1 MLGFSD
7 KMDKM
12 VSTIE
17 TKMKLETVIAKF
29 MVAID
34 LDSKHH
40 SLSSQA
46 LGMCLKVV
54 APEFV
59 QKSLE
64 LLQNVSV
71 FLGEYRGRVQ
81 SVQLQG

>member
-7 KMDKM
+7 KM
-12 VSTIE
+12 VSTID

-46 LGMCLKVV
+46 LDMCLKLVV
-54 APEFV
+54 PRIITNSIGV
-59 QKSLE
+59 TW
-64 LLQNVSV
+64 
-71 FLGEYRGRVQ
+71 RVK
-81 SVQLQG
+81 G